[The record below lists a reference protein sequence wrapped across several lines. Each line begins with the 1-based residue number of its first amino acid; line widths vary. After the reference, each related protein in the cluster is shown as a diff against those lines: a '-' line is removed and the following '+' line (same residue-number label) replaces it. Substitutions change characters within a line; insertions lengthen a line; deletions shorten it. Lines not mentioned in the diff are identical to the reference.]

1 MQRVRQVN
9 QLGLRPA
16 ALALGAAQPSRKVVQ
31 SMDTSL
37 MLAVMIALLSNMFAL
52 YMGYKTIKLLMI
64 ENDNLRADMELFTWS
79 DTDDNLI

>member
-1 MQRVRQVN
+1 
-9 QLGLRPA
+9 
-16 ALALGAAQPSRKVVQ
+16 
-31 SMDTSL
+31 